1 MPNQGLAYAM
11 LAFTLWGVFPIFW
24 KMLGDVDSVE
34 ILAHR
39 ILWGSVFM
47 VLLTALRHQ
56 WRGIVEILRNRR
68 NMLLILTTSLLVA
81 CNWWLNIYA
90 VLADKILEASMGY
103 YINPLLSVL
112 LGVLFYKER
121 LRPLQ
126 WIAIVL
132 AGLGVGYM
140 VILHGYVPYVAL
152 MLSGSFAVY
161 GVIKKMATFPSMN
174 GMAVETWLLVLPS
187 LAFVLFLEDSG
198 QGQFTGSPYLTTLL
212 VLSGPITLAPLL
224 LFAAAAQRI
233 SLTLLGLCQYIA
245 PTMQLVIG
253 VLIYGESLDDG
264 KLPAFMLI
272 WGALIL
278 FTLENIWSSRK
289 RSRLSPQPPGPDTAS
304 L

>member
-1 MPNQGLAYAM
+1 MPNQGLAYAI
-11 LAFTLWGVFPIFW
+11 LAFTLWGVFPVFW

-47 VLLTALRHQ
+47 VFLTALRHQ

-112 LGVLFYKER
+112 LGVVFYKER
-121 LRPLQ
+121 MRPLQ

-152 MLSGSFAVY
+152 MLSSSFAVY

-187 LAFVLFLEDSG
+187 LAFVLFLEGSG

-212 VLSGPITLAPLL
+212 ILSGPITLAPLL

-233 SLTLLGLCQYIA
+233 SLTLIGLCQYIA

-289 RSRLSPQPPGPDTAS
+289 RSRLTPQNPSPDTAS